1 MVINMAIAKREFGT
15 TTEGN
20 PITLYSI
27 KNKNG
32 IVANIINFGAI
43 LVNLYVPDK
52 NGNLKDVV
60 LGYDCAYYYFGNWNM
75 FGAIIGPSANRV
87 SNAKFIIDGIVYEI
101 ADNNFGNNLHSDFG
115 MGYHK
120 KLWNTETKENSIILS
135 LTDADG
141 SMGFPGNRKVQVTY
155 TLSDDNE
162 LKIDYYVTSDKKTL
176 INMTNHSYF
185 NLEGHDSGTI
195 ENHEVQINAS
205 YYTPVNEFFIP
216 TGELAEV
223 EGTPFDFRVMKSVKK
238 DIDSDNTQ
246 IKYAGGYDHNW
257 VIDDYDGTVK
267 KVAIA
272 KAPVSGIT
280 MEVYTDQQ
288 GIQFYTAN
296 GIGKHTGKAGAEYDL
311 RRGLCFETQA
321 FPDSVNKDNFPDVI
335 YGPDRPY
342 KTTTIYKFI

>member
-1 MVINMAIAKREFGT
+1 MVINMAIVKKEFGT
-15 TTEGN
+15 TTEGK

-27 KNKNG
+27 ENKNG
-32 IVANIINFGAI
+32 IVANIMDFGAI
-43 LVNLYVPDK
+43 LVGLCVPDK
-52 NGNLKDVV
+52 KGNIKDIV
-60 LGYDCAYYYFGNWNM
+60 LGYDKSESYFGNWNM

-87 SNAKFIIDGIVYEI
+87 SNAKFTVDGIVYEI

-115 MGYHK
+115 KGYHK
-120 KLWNTETKENSIILS
+120 KLWSVETKENSIVLF
-135 LTDADG
+135 LTDEDG
-141 SMGFPGNRKVQVTY
+141 SMGFPGNRKIQVIY
-155 TLSDDNE
+155 TLTDDNE

-205 YYTPVNEFFIP
+205 YYTPINEFFIP
-216 TGELAEV
+216 TGELAQV
-223 EGTPFDFRVMKSVKK
+223 ESTPFDFRTIKPVNK

-272 KAPVSGIT
+272 RSPESGIT

-296 GIGKHTGKAGAEYDL
+296 GMGQHIGKAGAEYGV

-335 YGPDRPY
+335 YGPERPY